1 MGLFKRKKKVKAAP
15 APARKSQHVNG
26 DHMVIEPKLDRK
38 ELLALVRES
47 FPDAVTEGE
56 QEEWLVW
63 HAHSLRLTIEFGE
76 MSCIHNIYN
85 VQLLFIAQHP
95 FFDEDMVE
103 SVAGMGKTPDDA
115 MRMGTANFCFS
126 VMPSLLAAFDCE
138 GKEFI
143 EADVMGEK
151 HRFRVP
157 CRIPALHGDIGKTP
171 PTELFALIRDRLPQ
185 YLGTK
190 HCYWVKLFSSMVE
203 KEPICEVRING
214 NVSVELTMVLTEE
227 VIRRGQTGSYVS
239 DKEFVLLIQEDATYA
254 PCPFTKQ
261 QVGELTFRALE
272 LMKGITDPESA
283 GKIRNAIRAL
293 APSADL
299 GVELTAFLPEITA
312 QIVLQL
318 PDTEGLVPTINNK
331 PAAELKRSQ
340 VRSYGYI
347 EDAVMQYLR
356 KQNPTE
362 AELRSIIAPSSR
374 VNAFSKAM
382 QNGAKLEDLQMLSL
396 LYAVDESYRVW

>member
-1 MGLFKRKKKVKAAP
+1 
-15 APARKSQHVNG
+15 
-26 DHMVIEPKLDRK
+26 
-38 ELLALVRES
+38 
-47 FPDAVTEGE
+47 
-56 QEEWLVW
+56 
-63 HAHSLRLTIEFGE
+63 
-76 MSCIHNIYN
+76 
-85 VQLLFIAQHP
+85 
-95 FFDEDMVE
+95 
-103 SVAGMGKTPDDA
+103 
-115 MRMGTANFCFS
+115 
-126 VMPSLLAAFDCE
+126 
-138 GKEFI
+138 
-143 EADVMGEK
+143 
-151 HRFRVP
+151 
-157 CRIPALHGDIGKTP
+157 
-171 PTELFALIRDRLPQ
+171 
-185 YLGTK
+185 
-190 HCYWVKLFSSMVE
+190 
-203 KEPICEVRING
+203 
-214 NVSVELTMVLTEE
+214 
-227 VIRRGQTGSYVS
+227 
-239 DKEFVLLIQEDATYA
+239 
-254 PCPFTKQ
+254 
-261 QVGELTFRALE
+261 
-272 LMKGITDPESA
+272 MKGITDPESA